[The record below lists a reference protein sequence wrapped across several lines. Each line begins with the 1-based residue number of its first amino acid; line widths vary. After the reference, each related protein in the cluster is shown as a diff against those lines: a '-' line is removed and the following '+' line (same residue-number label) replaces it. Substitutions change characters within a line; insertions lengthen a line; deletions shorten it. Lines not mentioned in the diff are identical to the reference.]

1 MADTPGMFTGL
12 NKYEAEL
19 IDAAKQREAS
29 SADVGTGW
37 QAMTNA
43 AGRAGGMIGR
53 TVGKALG
60 GVTTAEQRVAD
71 FQGIVSSVPDFNPN
85 KVESLQEMS
94 SALWQGGFYDQAKD
108 MMDTAQNYQM
118 MNAEALNVKAR
129 TDQIFNS
136 MSLENQRLEMDK
148 TMNVHQM
155 AQIDQLIADSKAG
168 VLRDDYLAELKGKFT
183 DADILRIEEMIS
195 SSIATTAREDV
206 KLGLLQ
212 ETTTANI
219 AQINSSIALND
230 QNILASQ
237 KDIEV
242 AEQSIQ
248 ESVARIDDLSV
259 TDMKRNYDAAVDNG
273 AYDGTYIEY
282 QTLMANLKVVQDEGS
297 ISLYKY
303 AKSKAGGSY
312 EGTLEEFITSVTGVD
327 YKKAL
332 QDDENLKITYY
343 SYGKTEKERMTT
355 FLNKEIDTGALDFIG
370 NVEDAT
376 MLDDAS
382 GNYTKEQIGEH
393 LFQLGKNVGQ
403 DPQAVWAFYKSKSGE
418 SGGNL
423 IDFIM
428 NLPVTKTLAPY
439 EKYVPQVEQGGG
451 GADVSAAQ
459 INTNF

>member
-1 MADTPGMFTGL
+1 MANTPGMFTGL

-37 QAMTNA
+37 QAMTQA
-43 AGRAGGMIGR
+43 SGRAGGMIGR

-118 MNAEALNVKAR
+118 MDAEAAKTRAQ

-136 MSLENQRLEMDK
+136 MTVENQRLELEK
-148 TMNVHQM
+148 SMNAGQL

-168 VLRDDYLAELKGKFT
+168 VLRDDYLSTLKGKFT
-183 DADILRIEEMIS
+183 EADILRIEEMITS
-195 SSIATTAREDV
+195 SAATTAREDV

-212 ETTTANI
+212 ETTEANI
-219 AQINSSIALND
+219 NQINSSIALN
-230 QNILASQ
+230 QKNIEVADAEI
-237 KDIEV
+237 KV

-248 ESVARIDDLSV
+248 ESIANIDNLGV
-259 TDMKRNYDAAVDNG
+259 TEMKSNYDAAVENG

-282 QTLMANLKVVQDEGS
+282 QTLMANLKKVQDEGS

-303 AKSKAGGSY
+303 AKSKAGGSF
-312 EGTLEEFITSVTGVD
+312 EGTLEDFITSITGID
-327 YKKAL
+327 YKVAVAAQDAL
-332 QDDENLKITYY
+332 LDVEVVDMTKDEREANTALIEANFAEQGNWFDKGENLPEGQTIEAFTNKIWQLYQNSAAVFGQVKTFEEIVNALTPTTINQLQIVKGS
-343 SYGKTEKERMTT
+343 SYNWAELIKNPTEVKKKVAGT
-355 FLNKEIDTGALDFIG
+355 AL
-370 NVEDAT
+370 
-376 MLDDAS
+376 
-382 GNYTKEQIGEH
+382 IGE
-393 LFQLGKNVGQ
+393 
-403 DPQAVWAFYKSKSGE
+403 
-418 SGGNL
+418 
-423 IDFIM
+423 
-428 NLPVTKTLAPY
+428 T
-439 EKYVPQVEQGGG
+439 
-451 GADVSAAQ
+451 
-459 INTNF
+459 

>member
-118 MNAEALNVKAR
+118 MNAEAAKTKAQ

-136 MSLENQRLEMDK
+136 MTVENQRLELEK
-148 TMNVHQM
+148 SMNEGQL

-168 VLRDDYLAELKGKFT
+168 VLRDDYLSTLKGEFT
-183 DADILRIEEMIS
+183 RADILRIEEMITS
-195 SSIATTAREDV
+195 SAATTAREDV

-230 QNILASQ
+230 QNILASK

-259 TDMKRNYDAAVDNG
+259 TDMKRNYDAAVENG

-303 AKSKAGGSY
+303 AKSKAGGSF

-327 YKKAL
+327 YKKAV
-332 QDDENLKITYY
+332 
-343 SYGKTEKERMTT
+343 KEGDKYKTT
-355 FLNKEIDTGALDFIG
+355 FYDYSEKNKTNLENFLNENIDMGGATGLIADIG
-370 NVEDAT
+370 NVEGASVLKDAHG
-376 MLDDAS
+376 D
-382 GNYTKEQIGEH
+382 YTVEQIGKH
-393 LFQLGKNVGQ
+393 LFQMGKNAGI
-403 DPQAVWAFYKSKSGE
+403 DPQQVWKLYKGD
-418 SGGNL
+418 

-428 NLPVTKTLAPY
+428 NQPIMKGTLGEYKKWEPPV
-439 EKYVPQVEQGGG
+439 GG
-451 GADVSAAQ
+451 GADAGAGGSAL
-459 INTNF
+459 IETLNL